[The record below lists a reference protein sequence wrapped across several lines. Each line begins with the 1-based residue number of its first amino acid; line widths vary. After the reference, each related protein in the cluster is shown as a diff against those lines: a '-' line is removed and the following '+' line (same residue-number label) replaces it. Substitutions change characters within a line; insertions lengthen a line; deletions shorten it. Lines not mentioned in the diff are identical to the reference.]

1 MPNSVRPVVYAAAIA
16 LLASCSDSTAPRN
29 VVDARSLWRSQ
40 NISSYSY
47 VAERVCFCL
56 GGSEPVTIQVVQGKV
71 SSVIVVATG
80 AQIPTG
86 GWPTIDELF
95 DEIIANPP
103 TTVQFN
109 AALGYPTRVER
120 CCLADDSGSRF
131 TASDLR
137 IIA

>member
-1 MPNSVRPVVYAAAIA
+1 MRSFVRPVVYAAVIA

-29 VVDARSLWRSQ
+29 VVDAQSLWQSQ

-56 GGSEPVTIQVVQGKV
+56 GGSEPVTVQVVQGKV
-71 SSVIVVATG
+71 SSVTVVATG
-80 AQIPTG
+80 AQIPTS
-86 GWPTIDELF
+86 GWPTINELF

-109 AALGYPTRVER
+109 AALGYTTRIER
-120 CCLADDSGSRF
+120 CCLEDDSGSRF
-131 TASDLR
+131 TVSDLQ